1 MCLAALGFVSVDRTA
16 LGPLEGASALLIC
29 LSLSSLESGAHGAL
43 MRSASP
49 QDTLVG
55 PVTSKHLPMGSV
67 PVFGDHSGTC
77 VPTRPFPPWLALCML
92 EWPRSIRL

>member
-43 MRSASP
+43 MRTGSP

-55 PVTSKHLPMGSV
+55 PVTSKHLPMGQPAVLPAIPIAAPTDRFASA
-67 PVFGDHSGTC
+67 DNTGT
-77 VPTRPFPPWLALCML
+77 
-92 EWPRSIRL
+92 